1 METQKNVFYNVVL
14 AISQVLF
21 PLITFPY
28 LARVLGPSH
37 IGLLNFADSYARYFI
52 LVAAFG
58 IPIYGVR
65 EIAKLQQNKE
75 GLAKLLVEIFSINL
89 IITVLLSIVFGAS
102 ILYVNKLNIHQD
114 LFSWSLIFFFIQIFI
129 LEWFFIGLNQ
139 FKFIALRF
147 FFIRLIFIICVFV
160 FIKTSNDYLT
170 YMKMQVGLN
179 ILLGIINIRYVFKF
193 ISINNFSFKN
203 INLVKHLKPLFLL
216 FLTIFFISIYLQ
228 LDTVILGF
236 LTDTESVGYYSSAL
250 KLNKLIIAV
259 FAAISAAMFPSMM
272 NAFHE
277 GNMEKF
283 NTMVEQCFYVILS
296 IGLPSFILVTLCA
309 PEIIYILF
317 GSNFE
322 RAVLPLQITAP
333 IILIVSMSTIFG
345 FQILSALSKDAAI
358 LKSAIFGTFVSLV
371 FTFLL
376 VKQYKENGEALTI
389 LITELTVCSSF
400 IYFSRKHFNIQH
412 FSKILLHQII
422 SIVPYII
429 IAFLFKYLIINEYI
443 RVALIGLSSLLWF
456 CILHLSIL
464 HESIF
469 KKQFI
474 KILNKYK

>member
-1 METQKNVFYNVVL
+1 METQKNIFYNVVL

-28 LARVLGPSH
+28 LARVLGPTH

-65 EIAKLQQNKE
+65 EIAKLQHNKE

-89 IITVLLSIVFGAS
+89 ITTLLLCMVFGTS
-102 ILYVNKLNIHQD
+102 ILYINKLTIETS
-114 LFSWSLIFFFIQIFI
+114 LFSWSLIFFFLQIFI

-147 FFIRLIFIICVFV
+147 FFIRLIFIISVFA
-160 FIKTSNDYLT
+160 FIKSSDDYLT
-170 YMKMQVGLN
+170 YMKMQVVLN
-179 ILLGIINIRYVFKF
+179 LLLGIINIRFVFKF
-193 ISINNFSFKN
+193 ISLNNFSFKN
-203 INLVKHLKPLFLL
+203 IQLIKHIKPLFLL

-236 LTDTESVGYYSSAL
+236 LTDAESVGYYSSAL

-259 FAAISAAMFPSMM
+259 FAAISAAMFPTMM
-272 NAFHE
+272 NVFHE
-277 GNMEKF
+277 GNIEKF

-296 IGLPSFILVTLCA
+296 IGLPSFILVSLCA
-309 PEIIYILF
+309 PEIIHILF
-317 GSNFE
+317 GIHFE
-322 RAVLPLQITAP
+322 RAILPLQISAP

-345 FQILSALSKDAAI
+345 FQILSALSKDSSILIAAI
-358 LKSAIFGTFVSLV
+358 LGTIVSILCTFIF
-371 FTFLL
+371 

-389 LITELTVCSSF
+389 LITELTVCLSF
-400 IYFSRKHFNIQH
+400 IYFSRKHFSRQN
-412 FSKILLHQII
+412 FSKILFHQII
-422 SIVPYII
+422 SIIPYVLLVY
-429 IAFLFKYLIINEYI
+429 LFKYMIVNIYL
-443 RVALIGLSSLLWF
+443 RVAFIGAGALLWF
-456 CILHLSIL
+456 SVLHLTIL
-464 HESIF
+464 QGSIF

>member
-1 METQKNVFYNVVL
+1 METQKNIFYNVVL

-28 LARVLGPSH
+28 LARVLGPTH

-89 IITVLLSIVFGAS
+89 ITTLLLCMVFGAS
-102 ILYVNKLNIHQD
+102 ILYVNKLTIETS
-114 LFSWSLIFFFIQIFI
+114 LFSWSLIFFFLQIFI

-147 FFIRLIFIICVFV
+147 FFIRLIFIISVFA
-160 FIKTSNDYLT
+160 FIKSSDDYLT
-170 YMKMQVGLN
+170 YMKMQVVLN
-179 ILLGIINIRYVFKF
+179 LLLGIINIRFVFKF
-193 ISINNFSFKN
+193 ISLNNFSFKN
-203 INLVKHLKPLFLL
+203 IQLIKHIKPLFLL

-236 LTDTESVGYYSSAL
+236 LTDAESVGYYSSAL

-259 FAAISAAMFPSMM
+259 FAAISAAMFPTMM
-272 NAFHE
+272 NVFHE
-277 GNMEKF
+277 GNIEKF

-296 IGLPSFILVTLCA
+296 IGLPSFILVSLCA
-309 PEIIYILF
+309 PEIIHILF
-317 GSNFE
+317 GIHFE
-322 RAVLPLQITAP
+322 RAILPLQISAP

-345 FQILSALSKDAAI
+345 FQILSALSKDSSILIAAI
-358 LKSAIFGTFVSLV
+358 LGTIVSILCTFIF
-371 FTFLL
+371 

-389 LITELTVCSSF
+389 LITELTVCLSF
-400 IYFSRKHFNIQH
+400 IYFSRKHFSRQN
-412 FSKILLHQII
+412 FSKILFHQII
-422 SIVPYII
+422 SIIPYVLLVY
-429 IAFLFKYLIINEYI
+429 LFKYMIVNIYL
-443 RVALIGLSSLLWF
+443 RVAFIGAGALLWF
-456 CILHLSIL
+456 SVLHLTIL
-464 HESIF
+464 QGSIF

>member
-37 IGLLNFADSYARYFI
+37 LGLLNFADSYARYFI

-65 EIAKLQQNKE
+65 EIAKLQHNKE
-75 GLAKLLVEIFSINL
+75 GLAKLLIEIFSINL
-89 IITVLLSIVFGAS
+89 ITTLILCLVFGTS
-102 ILYVNKLNIHQD
+102 IFYVEKLNNENT
-114 LFSWSLIFFFIQIFI
+114 LFSWSLIFFFLQIFI

-147 FFIRLIFIICVFV
+147 FFIRLIFIICVFA
-160 FIKTSNDYLT
+160 FIKSSNDYLY

-179 ILLGIINIRYVFKF
+179 LLLGLINVRYVFKF
-193 ISINNFSFKN
+193 ISIHNFSFKN
-203 INLVKHLKPLFLL
+203 IQLIKHIKPLFLL

-236 LTDTESVGYYSSAL
+236 LTDSESVGYYSSAL

-259 FAAISAAMFPSMM
+259 FAAISAAMFPTMI
-272 NAFHE
+272 NIFHE
-277 GNMEKF
+277 GNIQKF
-283 NTMVEQCFYVILS
+283 NAMVEQCFFVILS
-296 IGLPSFILVTLCA
+296 IGLPTFILVSLCA
-309 PEIIYILF
+309 PEIIHILF
-317 GSNFE
+317 GTHFE
-322 RAVLPLQITAP
+322 RAILPLQISAP

-345 FQILSALSKDAAI
+345 FQILSALSKDSSILIAAI
-358 LKSAIFGTFVSLV
+358 LGTIVSLV
-371 FTFLL
+371 CTVIF
-376 VKQYKENGEALTI
+376 VKEYKENGEALTI
-389 LITELTVCSSF
+389 LITELTVCTSF
-400 IYFSRKHFNIQH
+400 IYFSRKHFSIQN

-422 SIVPYII
+422 SILPYII

-443 RVALIGLSSLLWF
+443 RIALIGLSSLLWF
-456 CILHLSIL
+456 SVLHLSIL
-464 HESIF
+464 QESVF